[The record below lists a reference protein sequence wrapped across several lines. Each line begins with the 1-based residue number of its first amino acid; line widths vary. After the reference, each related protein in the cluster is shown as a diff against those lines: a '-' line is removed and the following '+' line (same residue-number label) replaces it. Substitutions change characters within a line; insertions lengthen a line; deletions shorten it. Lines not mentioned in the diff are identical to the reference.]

1 MKDPKLAEV
10 ARLAGVSPGTVSNAF
25 NRPNVVAAD
34 TLERV
39 MMAVSELNYVP
50 NGAARQLR
58 VGISH
63 TVGLVLHDLTNPFF
77 AALGEGAED
86 WAGRHGSSLL
96 IATTN
101 GSSDKQN
108 EYLVLFEEQRVQGVL
123 LQPNDP
129 FRASIDRL
137 RSRGIPVVLLD
148 APPPDLHVPSVSG
161 DDLSGGRLA
170 AHHLLSIGRRR
181 LLILSG
187 PITERAFAER
197 AQGAMEAIH
206 QVEGASGRVVAVE
219 ATIAAGRAAGSSI
232 DHTEFDGVIAGN
244 DVIAL
249 GALHAFM
256 ERGVRVPAEVAII
269 GYDDIDVAAA
279 AGVPLT
285 TVRQSARGMGRRAI
299 ELLIETIADPTR
311 GDRVVFHP
319 ELIAR
324 QSTGR

>member
-34 TLERV
+34 TLKRV
-39 MMAVSELNYVP
+39 MTAVTQLNYVP

-58 VGISH
+58 VGTSH

-77 AALGEGAED
+77 AALGEGAEE
-86 WAGRHGSSLL
+86 WAGSHGSSLL

-101 GSSDKQN
+101 GSPDKQN

-129 FRASIDRL
+129 SRSSIDRL

-148 APPPDLHVPSVSG
+148 APPRDARVPSVSG

-170 AHHLLSIGRRR
+170 ARHLLSTGRRR

-187 PITERAFAER
+187 PETERAFSER
-197 AQGAMEAIH
+197 ARGAMEEIEH
-206 QVEGASGRVVAVE
+206 VEEARATVVSVE
-219 ATIAAGRAAGSSI
+219 ATIAAGRAAGASI
-232 DHTEFDGVIAGN
+232 DVTKFDGVIAGN

-249 GALHAFM
+249 GVLHAFT
-256 ERGVRVPAEVAII
+256 ERGVRVPEDVAII
-269 GYDDIDVAAA
+269 GYDDIDIAAA

-285 TVRQSARGMGRRAI
+285 TVRQSARDMGRRAV
-299 ELLIETIADPTR
+299 ELLFETIVDPSR
-311 GDRVVFHP
+311 DDRIIFAP
-319 ELIAR
+319 ELVER
-324 QSTGR
+324 QSTAR